1 MRRGKDVLFC
11 HIQRGCAALPEVAS
25 QTGLW
30 RRFRR
35 LSRDDQRVAVTALT
49 LLPVVVGARRILPWS
64 SLSRL
69 IARPSPHSAVD
80 IRHASQIAVLVDSVI
95 RRAPL
100 PINCLDRS
108 LLLLLTLRGAGL
120 AGELRIGVR
129 RTGSRLEAHAWVEHA
144 SRVLN
149 DSAEVQSIY
158 APLEGPP
165 IRAAC
170 WT

>member
-1 MRRGKDVLFC
+1 M
-11 HIQRGCAALPEVAS
+11 PEVAS

-69 IARPSPHSAVD
+69 IDRPNPRGTFD
-80 IRHASQIAVLVDSVI
+80 GRHASQMASVVDGVM

-108 LLLLLTLRGAGL
+108 LLLLLTLRRAGL

-129 RTGSRLEAHAWVEHA
+129 RTGSRLEAHAWIEHG

>member
-1 MRRGKDVLFC
+1 
-11 HIQRGCAALPEVAS
+11 LPEVAS
-25 QTGLW
+25 QPGLW

-35 LSRDDQRVAVTALT
+35 LSRDKQRITVTALA
-49 LLPVVVGARRILPWS
+49 LLPIVVAARRMLPWS

-69 IARPSPHSAVD
+69 IDRPNPRGAVD
-80 IRHASQIAVLVDSVI
+80 VKHASQIAGVVDSVV
-95 RRAPL
+95 RHAPL

-108 LLLLLTLRGAGL
+108 LLLLLTLRRAGL

-129 RTGSRLEAHAWVEHA
+129 RTGSRLEAHAWIEHG

-165 IRAAC
+165 IRVAC

>member
-1 MRRGKDVLFC
+1 MDELSDFLNQPFWGATPGDYIAFVAIVL
-11 HIQRGCAALPEVAS
+11 G
-25 QTGLW
+25 
-30 RRFRR
+30 
-35 LSRDDQRVAVTALT
+35 T
-49 LLPVVVGARRILPWS
+49 LLLKKP
-64 SLSRL
+64 LSRL
-69 IARPSPHSAVD
+69 IARPSPHGAVD
-80 IRHASQIAVLVDSVI
+80 IRHASQIAVVVDSVI

-100 PINCLDRS
+100 AINCLDRS
-108 LLLLLTLRGAGL
+108 VLLLLTLRRAGL

-129 RTGSRLEAHAWVEHA
+129 RTGSRLEAHAWIEHG

-165 IRAAC
+165 IRVAC

>member
-1 MRRGKDVLFC
+1 M
-11 HIQRGCAALPEVAS
+11 PEVAS
-25 QTGLW
+25 QPGLW

-35 LSRDDQRVAVTALT
+35 LSRGDQRVAVTALA
-49 LLPVVVGARRILPWS
+49 LLPIVVAARRMLPWS

-69 IARPSPHSAVD
+69 MERRNSGGVVD
-80 IRHASQIAVLVDSVI
+80 VKHASQIAGVVDSVI

-108 LLLLLTLRGAGL
+108 LLLLFTLPCAGL

-144 SRVLN
+144 SQVLN
-149 DSAEVQSIY
+149 DSVEVQSIY